1 MENEIIEQQQ
11 DVTMP
16 TPPVSP
22 IMLGG
27 QAISKALA
35 QVNAVVTQPRTPAV
49 GHFKNKYAPLEEILG
64 VLKQPLADAELSV
77 QQHISP
83 DSQYLITEVR
93 HINNESHTTYYPLMI
108 AAKSNRAPH
117 FELQSVATYARRYA
131 LMMIFGLCGDEDEG
145 EGLPKE
151 PTKTKDQKKQPLSPP
166 ADGETLQNII
176 NSSATTTTEED
187 F

>member
-35 QVNAVVTQPRTPAV
+35 QVNAVGAQPRTTAV

-83 DSQYLITEVR
+83 DSQYLITE
-93 HINNESHTTYYPLMI
+93 
-108 AAKSNRAPH
+108 K
-117 FELQSVATYARRYA
+117 QSSPA
-131 LMMIFGLCGDEDEG
+131 L
-145 EGLPKE
+145 
-151 PTKTKDQKKQPLSPP
+151 
-166 ADGETLQNII
+166 
-176 NSSATTTTEED
+176 
-187 F
+187 